1 MYSTVKRATMLVSTP
16 NHERKEMRWNVGT
29 VSKTV
34 TNAENTIKNV
44 VRVCKRKAD
53 GDDFGCSRSAKRFRR
68 HGGFISASA
77 LSSFDCG

>member
-53 GDDFGCSRSAKRFRR
+53 GA
-68 HGGFISASA
+68 
-77 LSSFDCG
+77 